1 MLDRPGRMCTRSV
14 SFLVQIFLPLQD
26 NRGKPIAERHFKG
39 LAEELSERFGG
50 LTAYI
55 RAPATGLWKKQQ
67 NARMLRDEIVIY
79 EVIIGRLDRRWW
91 RQKRQAL
98 QQTFRQQEILIRAHG
113 ILLL

>member
-1 MLDRPGRMCTRSV
+1 MHTGNDTSQNDRY
-14 SFLVQIFLPLQD
+14 LVQIFLPLRD
-26 NRGKPIAERHFKG
+26 NRGKRIAERYFRG

-50 LTAYI
+50 LTAYV

-67 NARMLRDEIVIY
+67 SARMLRDEIVIY